1 MTIQVI
7 TSKFVETPICSP
19 GEFLDEA
26 LDMMVHSKN
35 SAVLVVEP
43 NNDLVGI
50 LTEDDVIRAVQ
61 SRCEHGDSIVR
72 DHVYEWMTLDPVT
85 ADISTSLDQ
94 ALTIMT
100 KHQIRHLIVTEA
112 GRLKGVIGVSDV
124 LTALHEKKEGT
135 VQELR
140 GLIGAP
146 ISQLSPTIYQ

>member
-7 TSKFVETPICSP
+7 SRKLIDIPICTP

-26 LDMMVHSKN
+26 LDIMVHSKN

-50 LTEDDVIRAVQ
+50 LTDDDVLRAVQ

-72 DHVYEWMTLDPVT
+72 DHVYDWMTLDPIT

-94 ALTIMT
+94 ALALMT
-100 KHQIRHLIVTEA
+100 KHQIRHLIITDT
-112 GRLKGVIGVSDV
+112 GKLKGVIGASDV
-124 LTALHEKKEGT
+124 LTALHEKKEGAI
-135 VQELR
+135 QELR
-140 GLIGAP
+140 GLISAP
-146 ISQLSPTIYQ
+146 VNQLPPALYQ